1 MENFDSWA
9 WIIVVVFVFVTRF
22 LPRLFR
28 RKKSE
33 AESPQPRQPPPPEPV
48 QEGTGTGVDFETL
61 VKSLSQP
68 RPSTDRGTPAPPPI
82 EPK

>member
-9 WIIVVVFVFVTRF
+9 WIIVAVFVFATRF

-28 RKKSE
+28 RKKSG
-33 AESPQPRQPPPPEPV
+33 AESPPPQRPPTSKPV
-48 QEGTGTGVDFETL
+48 QEGTGTGMDFETL

-68 RPSTDRGTPAPPPI
+68 RSTTDRGTSAPPPI

>member
-9 WIIVVVFVFVTRF
+9 WIIIAVFVFATRF

-28 RKKSE
+28 RGKSGS
-33 AESPQPRQPPPPEPV
+33 ESAPPRQPSTPKRV
-48 QEGTGTGVDFETL
+48 QEGHGTGMDFEKL
-61 VKSLSQP
+61 AKSLPRS
-68 RPSTDRGTPAPPPI
+68 RPSIEHTASPPPPI

>member
-28 RKKSE
+28 KMKGE
-33 AESPQPRQPPPPEPV
+33 AESPQPRQPSPPKPV
-48 QEGTGTGVDFETL
+48 QEGTGTGVDLETL
-61 VKSLSQP
+61 VKSLSRPQP
-68 RPSTDRGTPAPPPI
+68 ATDRTASPPPPI

>member
-9 WIIVVVFVFVTRF
+9 WIIVAVFVFATRF

-28 RKKSE
+28 RKQSG
-33 AESPQPRQPPPPEPV
+33 AESPQPRQPSPPGPV
-48 QEGTGTGVDFETL
+48 QEGAGTGVDFETL
-61 VKSLSQP
+61 VKTFARPQP
-68 RPSTDRGTPAPPPI
+68 ATDRTASPPPPI